1 MAEYE
6 KHDIEA
12 AKGPTTENTTEIEVG
27 TVEEIKRTKELQNS
41 SAVLRK
47 LRAGEE
53 WLDAKMGIEL
63 QGVDRIP
70 EDQKQPPSIWNVSQP
85 DVSTFCFKAG
95 IHANR
100 RYSSCGGPS
109 MSTSASCLWAS

>member
-1 MAEYE
+1 MADYE

-12 AKGPTTENTTEIEVG
+12 AKGPAIENTTEIEIG
-27 TVEEIKRTKELQNS
+27 TVEEVKRTKELQS
-41 SAVLRK
+41 RSVILRK

-70 EDQKQPPSIWNVSQP
+70 EDEKQPPSIWNVNQP
-85 DVSTFCFKAG
+85 AF
-95 IHANR
+95 
-100 RYSSCGGPS
+100 
-109 MSTSASCLWAS
+109 STSLF